1 MYGRQM
7 EINCFRWTKGN
18 AKEIVRKRLR
28 KCGGS
33 GKDLKGCLRG
43 PKRNA
48 KEMYLK
54 ESQRISK
61 HTEAFFIYKDLSLVR
76 PPPFPP
82 PALTLTAL
90 TGFSQEMPKNVNPT
104 SRRATFSEG
113 ETKKNPKT

>member
-48 KEMYLK
+48 KEINLK

-61 HTEAFFIYKDLSLVR
+61 IILIRDDFAVLPIAGLWRLYVNWPRTEPGSSQNQTRIPQTAPPGLSSIVVGL
-76 PPPFPP
+76 
-82 PALTLTAL
+82 
-90 TGFSQEMPKNVNPT
+90 
-104 SRRATFSEG
+104 
-113 ETKKNPKT
+113 